1 MKCPTCHSHSLCE
14 VSLDT
19 GLLAGQCTQCFGHW
33 ISSEN
38 YWTWLD
44 RREQQASQ
52 QASQPLKRRP
62 TILLNTADSLLPVVD
77 NATANFCVDCARL
90 MTKSKV
96 GRGLSFYLDRCSHCH
111 GVWLDQYEW
120 ENLKQLD
127 LHHQIHY
134 MFSSAWQF
142 SVRQEKVAHAA
153 AHPAVHARHASQ
165 KTPA

>member
-1 MKCPTCHSHSLCE
+1 MKCPTCHTHSLSE

-19 GLLAGQCTQCFGHW
+19 GLIARQCTQCFGHW
-33 ISSEN
+33 VSSEN
-38 YWTWLD
+38 YWEWLD
-44 RREQQASQ
+44 YREHARREQPQA
-52 QASQPLKRRP
+52 RP
-62 TILLNTADSLLPVVD
+62 MMVISDSLLPVAD
-77 NATANFCVDCARL
+77 NATANFCADCSRL
-90 MTKSKV
+90 MTKAKV

-111 GVWLDQYEW
+111 GVWLDQNEW

-142 SVRQEKVAHAA
+142 SVRKEKLA
-153 AHPAVHARHASQ
+153 PQ